1 MATRRDEWMEEL
13 DDLISR
19 LPDLGLPEP
28 VVDMIIEKLDLVVDE
43 IQEQFDLRSTDWE
56 A

>member
-1 MATRRDEWMEEL
+1 MATRRDGWMEEL
-13 DDLISR
+13 DDLINR

-28 VVDMIIEKLDLVVDE
+28 IIDTISGKLDAVADE

-56 A
+56 V